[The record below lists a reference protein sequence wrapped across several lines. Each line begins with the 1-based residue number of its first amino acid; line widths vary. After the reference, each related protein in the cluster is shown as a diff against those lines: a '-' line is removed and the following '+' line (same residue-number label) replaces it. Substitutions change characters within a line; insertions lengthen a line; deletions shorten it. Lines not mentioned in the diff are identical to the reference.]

1 MTQTDRQ
8 TDPPTERQHLHFIG
22 SFRSQKTNIN
32 NLFTQIWSLEPTGD
46 KRAIYL
52 KRSDQNYFHLD
63 KSNVTCEGKEKA
75 TKFEIEVIEKVQG
88 EDDWSGRWAFK

>member
-1 MTQTDRQ
+1 MQ
-8 TDPPTERQHLHFIG
+8 TDPPTHTETTFALHRLL
-22 SFRSQKTNIN
+22 SEPKTNIN
-32 NLFTQIWSLEPTGD
+32 HLFTQIWSLEPTGD
-46 KRAIYL
+46 KKAIHL